1 MLKTVK
7 GVVLREVDIGDYDKM
22 LTVLTA
28 EQGRISIFANGVKRL
43 KSPHFVATQ
52 LYTYSEFTLY
62 GSRDKYYIRECTKIE
77 SFFGLRDTLPSL
89 ALAAYIAEVACDVS
103 LEEQEEDTLL
113 RLVLNSFYCI
123 AKNSKPLD
131 LIKAAFELRVL
142 GEIGFM
148 PDLVGC
154 ADCGKSDFE
163 TYFFDVEGGTFR
175 CDDCFHRA
183 EPGFEASLN
192 RQNENEG
199 IYSGSRL
206 IIPLS
211 RSVFV
216 AMRYVLYCKPERLF
230 AFELK
235 DEAQAEFYSVC
246 EKYLITRLERNFAS
260 LDFYKSVKQ

>member
-62 GSRDKYYIRECTKIE
+62 GSRDKYYIRECSKIE
-77 SFFGLRDTLPSL
+77 SFFGLRDTLESL
-89 ALAAYIAEVACDVS
+89 SLAAYIAEIACDVS
-103 LEEQEEDTLL
+103 LEEQAEDMLL
-113 RLVLNSFYCI
+113 RLVLNSFFCI
-123 AKNSKPLD
+123 SQKSKPLD

-154 ADCGKSDFE
+154 ADCGKSDLA
-163 TYFFDVEGGTFR
+163 TYYFDVEGGTFR
-175 CDDCFHRA
+175 CDECFHRA
-183 EPGFEASLN
+183 EPAFEAAQG

-199 IYSGSRL
+199 IYSNSRL

-211 RSVFV
+211 NSVFT

-235 DEAQAEFYSVC
+235 DEARNEFYSVC

-260 LDFYKSVKQ
+260 LDFYKSIK